1 MRLAIL
7 VCLLLV
13 ASIECTQVEVGDITL
28 DDYIKMVKGM
38 LEGMNVKHDMDKI
51 VKCMDHVPD
60 IVHLI
65 MAAIEKI
72 KHIDFKH
79 IDIKLLVELIVQIV
93 GAVREII
100 QSILPCADT
109 SEEFKKL
116 IEKFSNLDFN
126 KIIQNVMGNIFLI
139 IADLGKIQEAVN
151 KAQYED
157 LGKAMGDILFLVF
170 LKS

>member
-1 MRLAIL
+1 MRAVILAF
-7 VCLLLV
+7 LLLV
-13 ASIECTQVEVGDITL
+13 ASIRCTQTEVAEIEL
-28 DDYIKMVKGM
+28 DEYISLVKGI
-38 LEGMNVKHDMDKI
+38 LEGMNVKHDMEKI

-79 IDIKLLVELIVQIV
+79 IDIKLIVELIVQIV

-100 QSILPCADT
+100 ESILPCADT

-126 KIIQNVMGNIFLI
+126 KIIQNVMGSIFLI
-139 IADLGKIQEAVN
+139 IADLGKIQEAIAKKEFEN
-151 KAQYED
+151 
-157 LGKAMGDILFLVF
+157 LGKAIGDILYMIF

>member
-1 MRLAIL
+1 MC
-7 VCLLLV
+7 VLLLV
-13 ASIECTQVEVGDITL
+13 ASIECSQLEVREITVE
-28 DDYIKMVKGM
+28 DYIKMVKGM

-51 VKCMDHVPD
+51 VKCMDHVPEV
-60 IVHLI
+60 VHLI
-65 MAAIEKI
+65 IAAIEKI
-72 KHIDFKH
+72 KN
-79 IDIKLLVELIVQIV
+79 IDIKHLDIRLIVELIVQIV

-100 QSILPCADT
+100 QSILPCAET

-116 IEKFSNLDFN
+116 IEKFSHLDFN

-139 IADLGKIQEAVN
+139 IADLGKLQEALQ

-157 LGKAMGDILFLVF
+157 LGKAIGDVLFLVF

>member
-7 VCLLLV
+7 AFLLV
-13 ASIECTQVEVGDITL
+13 VGSIRCTQTEGDITL
-28 DDYIKMVKGM
+28 DDYIKLVKGV
-38 LEGMNVKHDMDKI
+38 LEGMNVKHDMEKI
-51 VKCMDHVPD
+51 IKCMDHVPD
-60 IVHLI
+60 VVHLI

-72 KHIDFKH
+72 KSIDFKH
-79 IDIKLLVELIVQIV
+79 IDIRLLVEIIVQIV

-100 QSILPCADT
+100 QSILPCADS

-126 KIIQNVMGNIFLI
+126 KIIQNVMGSIFQI
-139 IADLGKIQEAVN
+139 IADLGKIQEAIAKN
-151 KAQYED
+151 QYED
-157 LGKAMGDILFLVF
+157 IGKAIGDILYLAF